1 MDKKT
6 VGLITF
12 WKHEYKEN
20 YSNNPNGP
28 SLNEFLV
35 HKAIEYGKNQSL
47 KRNSLSKGNLVI

>member
-1 MDKKT
+1 MNKRN

-35 HKAIEYGKNQSL
+35 QKAIEYGKYVHLHSDDEG
-47 KRNSLSKGNLVI
+47 KRCYRK